1 MKRANHGYDF
11 LPLMLSMIVILG
23 FMLSATAW
31 AASEAIGSL
40 AEVQGQVELNGV
52 AVQAGAELRLG
63 MRVVTGAESRA
74 VLKFADGQ
82 VVALRSES
90 VFWIKNYRYASKPE
104 NSRSA
109 TELLKGGMRFISGA
123 IAKENPQAVRIDTPV
138 ATIGVRGTEFTA
150 VLGSLYLLVHQ
161 GTVLVTAAG
170 VTVTANPGEMVFVR
184 GANSPPRKVPA
195 PELGSQCD
203 SLQRDGAAPEDT
215 RTIGC
220 TSSSLLATVPAGV
233 VSTPAAGIDAAAAA
247 ASAAAVAVGA
257 ILREEVRK
265 DDPKASP

>member
-11 LPLMLSMIVILG
+11 LPLMLSMIVMLG

-31 AASEAIGSL
+31 AASEAIGNL
-40 AEVQGQVELNGV
+40 AEAQGRVELNGV

-63 MRVVTGAESRA
+63 MRVVTGAESQA

-82 VVALRSES
+82 IVALRSES

-104 NSRSA
+104 DSRSA

-150 VLGSLYLLVHQ
+150 VLGSLCLLVYQ
-161 GTVLVTAAG
+161 GTVTVTAAG
-170 VTVTANPGEMVFVR
+170 KTIAATAGQVVFVPD
-184 GANSPPRKVPA
+184 ASSPPMFVPA
-195 PELGSQCD
+195 PELRSLCD
-203 SLQRDGAAPEDT
+203 APQKDGAAPAPT
-215 RTIGC
+215 MTVGC
-220 TSSSLLATVPAGV
+220 GCLSLLKTAPAGV
-233 VSTPAAGIDAAAAA
+233 ILAPTAAAIGAAAAA
-247 ASAAAVAVGA
+247 AAGAGA
-257 ILREEVRK
+257 IIREEVRK
-265 DDPKASP
+265 DDPEASR